1 MGTTLQSDSGSVTR
15 ILLVEDNDINRQLMT
30 DYLKYCGYEV
40 FSVAKGESFAA
51 AMTQFHPHLVLLDL
65 KLPDIDGYTLLQ
77 QIQQTPD
84 WSKIPVIVVSAFA
97 FQADQQR
104 ALNLGACRYL
114 VKPVKLPELI
124 RAISEELSYLA
135 V

>member
-1 MGTTLQSDSGSVTR
+1 MATTLQSDSELVAR
-15 ILLVEDNDINRQLMT
+15 ILLVEDNDVNRQLMT
-30 DYLKYCGYEV
+30 DYLRYCGYDV
-40 FSVAKGESFAA
+40 FSIAKGESFADT
-51 AMTQFHPHLVLLDL
+51 MIQFRPRLILMDL

-84 WSKIPVIVVSAFA
+84 WSRIPVIVVSAFA
-97 FQADQQR
+97 FQADKQR
-104 ALNLGACRYL
+104 ALSLGARRYL

-124 RAISEELSYLA
+124 DTIAEELSSLI

>member
-1 MGTTLQSDSGSVTR
+1 MATTLQSDSGAITR
-15 ILLVEDNDINRQLMT
+15 ILLVEDNDVNRQLMT
-30 DYLKYCGYEV
+30 DYLRYCGYEV
-40 FSVAKGESFAA
+40 FSISRGESFAA
-51 AMTQFHPHLVLLDL
+51 AMSQFYPHLILLDL

-77 QIQQTPD
+77 QIQQIPD
-84 WSKIPVIVVSAFA
+84 WSEIPVIVVSAFA

-104 ALNLGACRYL
+104 ALNLGARRYL

-124 RAISEELSYLA
+124 NTISEELSSLA